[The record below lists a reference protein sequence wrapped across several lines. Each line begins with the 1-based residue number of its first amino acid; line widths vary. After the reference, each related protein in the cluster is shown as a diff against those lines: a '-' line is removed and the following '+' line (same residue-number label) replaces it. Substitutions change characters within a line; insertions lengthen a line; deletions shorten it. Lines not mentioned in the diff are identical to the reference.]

1 MPVQIRTSLT
11 MASTR
16 AYTYRPDVEYVLDP
30 PGDRD
35 DILYTL
41 ELVPREPR

>member
-1 MPVQIRTSLT
+1 MPTPISTSLT

-16 AYTYRPDVEYVLDP
+16 AYTYRPDIEYVVDG
-30 PGDRD
+30 PGD